1 MSFITDDFF
10 MTEIF
15 LHQFDASPFAEKI
28 RVALGV
34 KGVAWGCVQIPMIM
48 PKPDLTALTGGYRK
62 TPVLQIG
69 ADIYCDTQRI
79 VRELEARCAGPT
91 LFPSGS
97 EGLCHSVASWADLL
111 LFRPGAGLSMGTN
124 LDLPEDIL
132 QDRFAFFDFLDRE
145 ALPDQLPAL
154 LAQFRANLQR
164 IEDMLMDG
172 REFLL
177 GESPSW
183 ADAACYAP
191 VWMCRGNISGAA
203 ALLEQLPALQAW
215 EQRTAALGHGGRS
228 EISAAEALAI
238 ARKSSPLGRQEFA
251 VDRWPKI
258 ERDVPVAV
266 TPEDYG
272 AVPVYGEL
280 VSLTQ
285 HEIAVRRTDARVGE
299 VVVHFP
305 RVGYKVIQT

>member
-1 MSFITDDFF
+1 MTD
-10 MTEIF
+10 II

-28 RVALGV
+28 RVALGI
-34 KGVAWGCVQIPMIM
+34 KNIAWSSVQIPMVM

-79 VRELEARCAGPT
+79 ARELEARCAGPT
-91 LFPSGS
+91 LFPSDS
-97 EGLCHSVASWADLL
+97 EGLCHSLASWSDLL
-111 LFRPGAGLSMGTN
+111 LFRPGAGLSIGTN

-145 ALPDQLPAL
+145 ALPAQLPAL
-154 LAQFRANLQR
+154 FAQFRANLQR
-164 IEDMLMDG
+164 IEDMLIDG

-191 VWMCRGNISGAA
+191 VWMCRGNIRGAA
-203 ALLEQLPALQAW
+203 GLLEQLPALQAW
-215 EQRTAALGHGGRS
+215 EQRVADLGHGKRS

-238 ARKSSPLGRQEFA
+238 ARDSIALAKHEFA
-251 VDRWPKI
+251 VDRWPQI
-258 ERDVPVAV
+258 ECDVPVVV

-272 AVPVYGEL
+272 AVPVHGEL

-285 HEIAVRRTDARVGE
+285 HEIAVRRADDRVGE

-305 RVGYKVIQT
+305 RVGYKVEKQ